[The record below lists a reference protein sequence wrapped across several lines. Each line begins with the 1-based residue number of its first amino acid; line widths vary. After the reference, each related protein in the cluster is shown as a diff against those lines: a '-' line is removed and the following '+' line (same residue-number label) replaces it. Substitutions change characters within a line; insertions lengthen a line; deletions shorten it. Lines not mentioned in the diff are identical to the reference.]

1 VLQWD
6 WLGGAM
12 PECPPFADSAADE
25 RVGAHVA

>member
-12 PECPPFADSAADE
+12 PERPLIAGRAAKL
-25 RVGAHVA
+25 RAHAA